1 MQVELSTAFPFPPK
15 FYKDYTDENIKRW
28 NETEDKSTLNLD
40 PPEMVEGPIPVFG
53 KLTALNPLK
62 SLTELG
68 FNEIRSGLP
77 PKEELKL
84 LVQALMTTFKQ
95 LLDVLA
101 TDTNNV
107 R

>member
-53 KLTALNPLK
+53 KPTALHPLK

-68 FNEIRSGLP
+68 FNEIRSALP